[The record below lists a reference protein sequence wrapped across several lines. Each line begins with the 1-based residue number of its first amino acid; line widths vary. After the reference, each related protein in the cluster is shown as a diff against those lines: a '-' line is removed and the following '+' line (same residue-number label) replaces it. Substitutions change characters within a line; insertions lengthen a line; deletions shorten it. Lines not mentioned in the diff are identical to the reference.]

1 MSVTVDSEPLAAESL
16 GLQTVGQVL
25 AHLQRDDRLVV
36 NLLIDGEAP
45 DLSRM
50 NAVRQ
55 SSVNGKTLYI
65 ETARPREMALEVLDE
80 VESQLAEA
88 DQFKTDA
95 ADLLQQN
102 QVAKAMEKLGLCFT
116 TWQAAQESVQKV
128 GQLLRIDLGTLN
140 VDGHSMVQLLDEFS
154 HQLREIKQ
162 TLVDRDFVAL
172 CDLLLYETAE
182 TNRRWEAAF
191 EALREVVRG

>member
-1 MSVTVDSEPLAAESL
+1 MSVTVDSEPLAAEAM

-36 NLLIDGEAP
+36 NLLIDGEEP

-55 SSVNGKTLYI
+55 SSVRGKTLYI
-65 ETARPREMALEVLDE
+65 ETAHPREMALDVLNE

-88 DQFKTDA
+88 EQFKTDA

-102 QVAKAMEKLGLCFT
+102 HVARAMEKLGLCFT
-116 TWQAAQESVQKV
+116 TWQTAQESVHKV
-128 GQLLRIDLGTLN
+128 GQLLRIDLSALTVGGRSLVET
-140 VDGHSMVQLLDEFS
+140 LDEFS
-154 HQLREIKQ
+154 QQLRDIKQ

-172 CDLLLYETAE
+172 CDLLLYETIE
-182 TNRRWEAAF
+182 TNRRWQAAF
-191 EALREVVRG
+191 QALRDVVR